1 MAYPTQKSMKRN
13 YSTGVTGWLFIAG
26 ALMFWGGWVLLPLH
40 IGTFFKP
47 EDFATVR
54 AHLHWWIWL
63 YRVHLFGFLVIVM
76 AFVALAA
83 ALTDSEARVVVWP
96 GTAVAVAG
104 LVVGCLAA
112 AFYYHHGAWG
122 ALQTAGQPLE
132 KLRGHV
138 DALRLDTE
146 YITCLVRFGR
156 VFFGL
161 GLVVLAAGLIKWR
174 ILPVVLGVS
183 AVLLGLAAMALTMAF
198 PDNLEFYAPV
208 FHLNSLWLL
217 ATGLVIRRSGL
228 RLGPQAGDN

>member
-1 MAYPTQKSMKRN
+1 MTRS
-13 YSTGVTGWLFIAG
+13 YSTGITGWLFIAG
-26 ALMFWGGWVLLPLH
+26 ALMLSGGWLLLPVH

-47 EDFATVR
+47 DDFASVHT
-54 AHLHWWIWL
+54 HLHWWIWL
-63 YRVHLFGFLVIVM
+63 YRIHLFGFLVTVM

-83 ALTDSEARVVVWP
+83 VLSDSEARVLVWP
-96 GTAVAVAG
+96 GAAVAIVG
-104 LVVGCLAA
+104 LTVGCLAS

-122 ALQTAGQPLE
+122 ALQTAGLPLE

-138 DALRLDTE
+138 DAMRLETE

-174 ILPVVLGVS
+174 ILPAALGMG

-208 FHLNSLWLL
+208 FHLDSLWTL
-217 ATGLVIRRSGL
+217 ATGIVLLRRGL
-228 RLGPQAGDN
+228 RLGPPTEHR

>member
-1 MAYPTQKSMKRN
+1 MERK
-13 YSTGVTGWLFIAG
+13 YSTGVTGWLFIAC
-26 ALMFWGGWVLLPLH
+26 ALMLWGGWVLLPFH

-47 EDFATVR
+47 DDFAAVH
-54 AHLHWWIWL
+54 AHFHWWIWL
-63 YRVHLFGFLVIVM
+63 YRVHLFGFLVAVM
-76 AFVALAA
+76 AFTALAA
-83 ALTDSEARVVVWP
+83 VLTESEGRVVVWP
-96 GTAVAVAG
+96 GLAVAVVG
-104 LVVGCLAA
+104 LVVECLAS

-132 KLRGHV
+132 KLRAHV

-174 ILPVVLGVS
+174 VLPMLVGMS

-198 PDNLEFYAPV
+198 PDNLEFYAPI

-217 ATGLVIRRSGL
+217 VTGIVMLQSGF
-228 RLGPQAGDN
+228 RVVPQAGDN

>member
-1 MAYPTQKSMKRN
+1 MKRN

-26 ALMFWGGWVLLPLH
+26 ALMFWGGWMLLPVH

-47 EDFATVR
+47 EDFASVY
-54 AHLHWWIWL
+54 AHFHWWIWL
-63 YRVHLFGFLVIVM
+63 YRVHLFGFVVAVM
-76 AFVALAA
+76 ALVALAA
-83 ALTDSEARVVVWP
+83 ALTDSEARLLVWP
-96 GTAVAVAG
+96 GVAVAVTG

-132 KLRGHV
+132 KLRSHV

-161 GLVVLAAGLIKWR
+161 GLAVLGAGLIKGR
-174 ILPVVLGVS
+174 NLPVAVGVG
-183 AVLLGLAAMALTMAF
+183 AVLLGLAAMVLTMAF

-217 ATGLVIRRSGL
+217 ATGLVIRQFGV
-228 RLGPQAGDN
+228 RLGPQGSDN

>member
-1 MAYPTQKSMKRN
+1 MKRN

-26 ALMFWGGWVLLPLH
+26 ALMLWGGWVLLPVH

-47 EDFATVR
+47 DDFAAVH

-63 YRVHLFGFLVIVM
+63 YRVHLFGFLVTVM
-76 AFVALAA
+76 AFAALAA
-83 ALTDSEARVVVWP
+83 VLTDSEARVVVWP
-96 GTAVAVAG
+96 GLTVAVIG
-104 LVVGCLAA
+104 LATGCLAS

-122 ALQTAGQPLE
+122 ALQTAGLPLE
-132 KLRGHV
+132 NLRGHV

-174 ILPVVLGVS
+174 FLPVAVGMG
-183 AVLLGLAAMALTMAF
+183 AVLLGLAAMVLTMAF
-198 PDNLEFYAPV
+198 PDNLEYYAPV

-217 ATGLVIRRSGL
+217 ATGLVILRSGL
-228 RLGPQAGDN
+228 QLGPQAGDH

>member
-1 MAYPTQKSMKRN
+1 MKRN

-26 ALMFWGGWVLLPLH
+26 ALMFWGGWVLLPVH
-40 IGTFFKP
+40 IGTFFRP
-47 EDFATVR
+47 DDFAAVH
-54 AHLHWWIWL
+54 AHLHMWIWL
-63 YRVHLFGFLVIVM
+63 YRVHLFGFLVAVM
-76 AFVALAA
+76 AFAALAA
-83 ALTDSEARVVVWP
+83 VLTDSEARVVVWP
-96 GTAVAVAG
+96 GVTVAVVG
-104 LVVGCLAA
+104 LATGCLAA

-174 ILPVVLGVS
+174 ILPLALGMG
-183 AVLLGLAAMALTMAF
+183 AVLLGSAAMALTMAF

-217 ATGLVIRRSGL
+217 AMGLIILRSGL
-228 RLGPQAGDN
+228 RLGKRSCENNSQLHVE

>member
-1 MAYPTQKSMKRN
+1 MKQN
-13 YSTGVTGWLFIAG
+13 YSTRITGWLFIAG
-26 ALMFWGGWVLLPLH
+26 ALMLSGGWVLLPVH

-47 EDFATVR
+47 DDFAAVH
-54 AHLHWWIWL
+54 AHFHWWIWL
-63 YRVHLFGFLVIVM
+63 YRVYIFGFLVAVM
-76 AFVALAA
+76 AFAALAA
-83 ALTDSEARVVVWP
+83 VLADSEARVVVWP
-96 GTAVAVAG
+96 GITVAVVG
-104 LVVGCLAA
+104 LAVGCLAS

-138 DALRLDTE
+138 EALRLDTE

-174 ILPVVLGVS
+174 ILPAAVGIC
-183 AVLLGLAAMALTMAF
+183 AVLLGLAAMVLTMAF

-208 FHLNSLWLL
+208 FYLNSLWLL
-217 ATGLVIRRSGL
+217 ATGLVILRSGL
-228 RLGPQAGDN
+228 RQGTQAGDH

>member
-1 MAYPTQKSMKRN
+1 MKQN
-13 YSTGVTGWLFIAG
+13 YSTRITGWLFIAG
-26 ALMFWGGWVLLPLH
+26 ALMLSGGWLLLPVH

-47 EDFATVR
+47 EDFAAVH

-63 YRVHLFGFLVIVM
+63 YRVYIFGFLVTVM

-83 ALTDSEARVVVWP
+83 VLTDSEARVVAWP
-96 GTAVAVAG
+96 GITVAVVG
-104 LVVGCLAA
+104 LAVGCLAS

-132 KLRGHV
+132 KLREHV
-138 DALRLDTE
+138 EALRLDTE

-156 VFFGL
+156 VFLGL

-174 ILPVVLGVS
+174 ILPAAIGMG
-183 AVLLGLAAMALTMAF
+183 AVLLGLAAMVLTMAF

-217 ATGLVIRRSGL
+217 ATGLVMLRSGL
-228 RLGPQAGDN
+228 RLEPQAGDH